1 MKPLV
6 RIFII
11 LLVPV
16 LVSLGTYLSIRRAFY
31 SAVDPNDTTM
41 RLVEIEN
48 SKSFREICRKIE
60 SSGVL
65 RHWWVLEILARLKK
79 SDTSVSAGEYE
90 LNPSMLPGDIL
101 RKLVAGDVFKRKVT
115 VREGLSVWEIGS
127 LTEEAGLVSK
137 EEFDKGVADPKFL
150 AIAGL
155 NAPSFEGYLFPETYL
170 FSRPITVKTI
180 IFAMIEQGEKNW
192 PAEYTA
198 RADELNFTRHEILTL
213 ASIIEK
219 ESGNVDEQPTI
230 SSVLH
235 NRLAQGMKLQV
246 DPTVIYGIKNF
257 NGNLTKQDLQTPT
270 PYNTY
275 VNFGLPPG
283 PIANPGAT
291 AIKAA
296 LYPAETSYLFFV
308 ADGQGRHVFSSTLQ
322 EHNEAVRRYQLGDR
336 AK

>member
-1 MKPLV
+1 
-6 RIFII
+6 
-11 LLVPV
+11 
-16 LVSLGTYLSIRRAFY
+16 
-31 SAVDPNDTTM
+31 M

-48 SKSFREICRKIE
+48 NKSFREICRKIQSE
-60 SSGVL
+60 GVL
-65 RHWWVLEILARLKK
+65 RHWWVLEVLARLKK
-79 SDTSVSAGEYE
+79 SDTAVNAGEYE
-90 LNPSMLPGDIL
+90 LSPSMLPAEIL
-101 RKLVAGDVFKRKVT
+101 KKLVAGEVFKRKVT
-115 VREGLSVWEIGS
+115 VREGLSVWEIGA
-127 LTEEAGLVSK
+127 LTAEAGLVSK
-137 EEFDKGVADPKFL
+137 EDFDKGVADPKFL

-155 NAPSFEGYLFPETYL
+155 NAQSFEGYLFPETYF

-219 ESGNVDEQPTI
+219 ESGNIDEQPTI